1 MNWRNK
7 FILCAMLA
15 LAFCGTAACEK
26 ARVVTYVVEAAV
38 VPEYALA
45 IGVMT
50 VLGMNNDSQSTPD
63 EIAARKKWYED
74 HNAQIKR
81 CEGWCAAQP
90 GNCQILLKECPYWV
104 D

>member
-38 VPEYALA
+38 VPEFA
-45 IGVMT
+45 IAAGIIGLMSA
-50 VLGMNNDSQSTPD
+50 MNNEDSNRPLSEQ
-63 EIAARKKWYED
+63 EIARR
-74 HNAQIKR
+74 N
-81 CEGWCAAQP
+81 
-90 GNCQILLKECPYWV
+90 
-104 D
+104 